1 MKTGLEPWR
10 TNLEPWNTI
19 KTIINHWKPTKTEM
33 EPWKTN
39 LEPSKL
45 TRSCRGWL
53 WVVQVVTG
61 NSQEEVMIF
70 HDRHTYTSSWYISSS
85 TSLSWPSERGDC
97 SFIAQSLITPSSPDQ
112 DWLPGERSLA
122 QNCFS
127 LLDFQI
133 FKLSIKESHL
143 SALKEK
149 HSKMDP
155 IFRQFFSSQ
164 NFVVQ
169 KIISNRWIK
178 TNINA
183 SNWLT

>member
-1 MKTGLEPWR
+1 MTG
-10 TNLEPWNTI
+10 
-19 KTIINHWKPTKTEM
+19 TIIIFNTEWKRWLFFIAQSMITDHLGNK
-33 EPWKTN
+33 KNVTN
-39 LEPSKL
+39 K
-45 TRSCRGWL
+45 
-53 WVVQVVTG
+53 
-61 NSQEEVMIF
+61 
-70 HDRHTYTSSWYISSS
+70 HTYTSSWYISSS

-183 SNWLT
+183 SSWLT